1 MSIVD
6 GFRQGFGMMSQYYD
20 QQDAK
25 KYRQEQLGLQRRRM
39 NMAEESHNA
48 NMETAGLNTQILQ
61 NQVNDLPAA
70 NDYRDKTRALNI
82 STAERQN
89 QAAGLELD
97 ITKSKKTWAEE
108 DRKIAKANE
117 RLAMYRATGNW
128 DGFDQDETFRG
139 TNLEL
144 MQNEIGRQHAIA
156 LGDSLNNNDIKAA
169 IASANGLFKS
179 QLNRNV
185 GKMNGRDG
193 GVIRDISI
201 VGIEQMEDGKSKVPV
216 QVTTDKGVYTS
227 YISEMRGIDPNDPE
241 RVFTGDELLG
251 TAAAMANMARIL
263 KGSDAYKNMNE
274 AADRALGATNSPAG
288 QVPEEVQTI
297 SMLSQMTGISAEE
310 LVRAKYLSQKD
321 PSGATLRKT
330 ALELAQ
336 KDPRW
341 ANLEDYADDPAKQQ
355 QMASGII
362 SEYSGYLMQ
371 GDAAPAAS
379 NQPQPGVPTNTNEL
393 GDDPLGIRR

>member
-1 MSIVD
+1 MSLVQGFRTGFDIVD
-6 GFRQGFGMMSQYYD
+6 RYYRNEESD
-20 QQDAK
+20 RRFD
-25 KYRQEQLGLQRRRM
+25 EQMGLQRQRM
-39 NMAEESHNA
+39 GMDQEQHQAS
-48 NMETAGLNTQILQ
+48 MQQQGLQTQILQ
-61 NQVNDLPAA
+61 SQVNDIPDA
-70 NDYRDKTRALNI
+70 NQYRDKTRSLNI

-108 DRKIAKANE
+108 DRKTEKANE

-128 DGFDQDETFRG
+128 DGFDQDETFKG

-185 GKMNGRDG
+185 GKMKGRDG

-274 AADRALGATNSPAG
+274 AADRALGVTKSTTS
-288 QVPEEVQTI
+288 QVPAEVQRMAYTRQI
-297 SMLSQMTGISAEE
+297 LGDEKFEQWLMYGRGKSPDEMKMEAYKVAADSLGEEIFDTPEEKRAAINEFANSLLLSLNQ
-310 LVRAKYLSQKD
+310 R
-321 PSGATLRKT
+321 GAN
-330 ALELAQ
+330 A
-336 KDPRW
+336 PR
-341 ANLEDYADDPAKQQ
+341 D
-355 QMASGII
+355 
-362 SEYSGYLMQ
+362 
-371 GDAAPAAS
+371 
-379 NQPQPGVPTNTNEL
+379 L
-393 GDDPLGIRR
+393 GDDPLGIR

>member
-1 MSIVD
+1 MSDQIFEFRTGFDIVD
-6 GFRQGFGMMSQYYD
+6 RYYRNEESD
-20 QQDAK
+20 RRFD
-25 KYRQEQLGLQRRRM
+25 EQMGLQRQRM
-39 NMAEESHNA
+39 GMDQEQHQAS
-48 NMETAGLNTQILQ
+48 MQQQGLQTQILQ
-61 NQVNDLPAA
+61 NQVNDIPDA
-70 NDYRDKTRALNI
+70 NQYRDKTRSLNI

-108 DRKIAKANE
+108 DRKTEKANE

-128 DGFDQDETFRG
+128 DGFDQDETFKG

-185 GKMNGRDG
+185 GKMKGRDG

-274 AADRALGATNSPAG
+274 AADRALGVTKSTTS
-288 QVPEEVQTI
+288 QVPAEVQRMAYTRQI
-297 SMLSQMTGISAEE
+297 LGDEKFEQWLMYGRGKSPDEMKMEAYKVAADSLGEEIFDTPEEKRAAINEFANSLLLSLNQ
-310 LVRAKYLSQKD
+310 R
-321 PSGATLRKT
+321 GAN
-330 ALELAQ
+330 A
-336 KDPRW
+336 PR
-341 ANLEDYADDPAKQQ
+341 D
-355 QMASGII
+355 
-362 SEYSGYLMQ
+362 
-371 GDAAPAAS
+371 
-379 NQPQPGVPTNTNEL
+379 L
-393 GDDPLGIRR
+393 GDDPLGIR